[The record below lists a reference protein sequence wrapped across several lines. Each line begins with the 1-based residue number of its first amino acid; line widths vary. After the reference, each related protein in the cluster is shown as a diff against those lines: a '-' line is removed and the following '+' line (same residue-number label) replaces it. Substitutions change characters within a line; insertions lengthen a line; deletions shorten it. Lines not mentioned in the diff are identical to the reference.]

1 MKGAR
6 KPVPIR
12 REQKQRGNAKNAFG
26 IFVVGIGI
34 ILFICLLIS
43 PSGNST
49 TFISNLTNGIR
60 RIMGRTAIA
69 LPVFVIWAGALMA
82 FSSRGRVRSA
92 TLGYLFC
99 IIITLCAIFHVFS
112 FSLVETIAR
121 SKGYPLPI
129 SWNSFITASFN
140 DMDLGVFSGGAIGAI
155 IAYPLVKALAVWG
168 SLILLFFLLII
179 FALMLFHVRIP
190 ELGQKIGLFLRAGGG
205 SFAAWFSEKREAFRE
220 NKAIRAEERERRLA
234 EEEEREEF
242 EDEDEG
248 DYDTEAAEELAP
260 PPVPPRRP
268 KPIAQKPE
276 RAERQ
281 ERRQAETDIPRRTST
296 MYSEDI
302 VSAEDAAAKARAAK
316 SRHQEDI
323 PAYLKQHK
331 KTYDALDVLPDDPQG
346 MRVNADVIDADELPL
361 EPIVNEAESDFEPEL
376 SSFARPARQS
386 PEAQAQPAGAVLR
399 PTVAP
404 WTEPKEEK
412 NAVFNK
418 FENLTYSGDYR
429 FPPFQ
434 LLTQSKSVPNV
445 QDTRDQDTKY
455 ARKLEETLLSFKITA
470 KVVQVTHGPAVTRY
484 ELQPGPGVKVSSIV
498 SLADDIALNMA
509 ARGVRIEAPIP
520 GKSAIGIEIPNDV
533 VQMVPLRDVLESD
546 EAQNHPSK
554 LAVALGKDITGRKVI
569 ANLVSMPHL
578 LIAGATGSGKSVCI
592 NTIITSIIFRSSP
605 AEVRLILIDPKV
617 VELSVYNGIPHL
629 EAPVVTNPKEA
640 AKALKWAV
648 LEMDQRY
655 HKFAEREVRDIR
667 GYNANRPA
675 GEPLMPQIVVVIDE
689 LADLMLVASNDVEE
703 SIFRLAQLARAAGI
717 HLIIA
722 TQRPSVNVITGVIKS
737 NIPARIAFAVASQVD
752 ARTILDTTGAE
763 KLIGKGDMLFAPQG
777 AGKPQRVQGCYVS
790 DEEVARV
797 VDYVKQ
803 RHDSEYRA
811 DVIDYIANAPDDAVE
826 DFDSNDAETDE
837 LLRQAAEICIEGG
850 QASISM
856 LQRRLRVGYARAGR
870 LIDVLARKGVVG
882 QTEGVKPRAILVSM
896 DELNI
901 ILPK

>member
-1 MKGAR
+1 MN
-6 KPVPIR
+6 I
-12 REQKQRGNAKNAFG
+12 
-26 IFVVGIGI
+26 
-34 ILFICLLIS
+34 
-43 PSGNST
+43 
-49 TFISNLTNGIR
+49 
-60 RIMGRTAIA
+60 
-69 LPVFVIWAGALMA
+69 
-82 FSSRGRVRSA
+82 
-92 TLGYLFC
+92 
-99 IIITLCAIFHVFS
+99 
-112 FSLVETIAR
+112 
-121 SKGYPLPI
+121 
-129 SWNSFITASFN
+129 
-140 DMDLGVFSGGAIGAI
+140 
-155 IAYPLVKALAVWG
+155 
-168 SLILLFFLLII
+168 
-179 FALMLFHVRIP
+179 
-190 ELGQKIGLFLRAGGG
+190 
-205 SFAAWFSEKREAFRE
+205 
-220 NKAIRAEERERRLA
+220 
-234 EEEEREEF
+234 
-242 EDEDEG
+242 
-248 DYDTEAAEELAP
+248 
-260 PPVPPRRP
+260 
-268 KPIAQKPE
+268 
-276 RAERQ
+276 
-281 ERRQAETDIPRRTST
+281 
-296 MYSEDI
+296 
-302 VSAEDAAAKARAAK
+302 
-316 SRHQEDI
+316 
-323 PAYLKQHK
+323 
-331 KTYDALDVLPDDPQG
+331 DV
-346 MRVNADVIDADELPL
+346 DVIDADQLPL
-361 EPIVNEAESDFEPEL
+361 EPLVNNNDPESEFEPEL
-376 SSFARPARQS
+376 SSFARPSRQQ
-386 PEAQAQPAGAVLR
+386 PETQSAQQTSGNVIR
-399 PTVAP
+399 PTIAP

-418 FENLTYSGDYR
+418 YENLTYSGDYR

-434 LLTQSKSVPNV
+434 LLNQAKSVPNM
-445 QDTRDQDTKY
+445 QDAREQDAKN

-533 VQMVPLRDVLESD
+533 VQTVPLRDVLESD

-667 GYNANRPA
+667 GYNANRPS
-675 GEPLMPQIVVVIDE
+675 GEPLMPQIVVIIDE

-717 HLIIA
+717 HLVIA

-752 ARTILDTTGAE
+752 ARTILDTQGAE

-777 AGKPQRVQGCYVS
+777 AGKPQRIQGCFVS

-803 RHDSEYRA
+803 RHESEYRA
-811 DVIDYIANAPDDAVE
+811 DVIDYLANSPDDSV
-826 DFDSNDAETDE
+826 DDDDSNDAETDE
-837 LLRQAAEICIEGG
+837 LLRQAAEICIESG

-870 LIDVLARKGVVG
+870 LIDVLARKGIVG
-882 QTEGVKPRAILVSM
+882 QTEGVKPRVVLVSM
-896 DELNI
+896 DEMDKM
-901 ILPK
+901 LPK